1 MTDDKSRSWAGKFT
15 WSKLMAALAHEG
27 AASELTSGGPS
38 EEHMKDVMERYVAN
52 INNPEPDFYST
63 AFADPY
69 TIEDPIGTGLLN
81 ISRGSILDHD
91 LFDVP
96 FTPKKAE
103 LIAPVRTTFANSAA
117 MAFKFWAEVDGRDI
131 TIDIIDVMTF
141 DADGKIVHIDAHW
154 GMNNIRLVD

>member
-1 MTDDKSRSWAGKFT
+1 MLDY
-15 WSKLMAALAHEG
+15 AAPQHFPR
-27 AASELTSGGPS
+27 ASAP
-38 EEHMKDVMERYVAN
+38 MNDVMERYIAN
-52 INNPEPDFYST
+52 INDPDPEFAAT
-63 AFADPY
+63 AFADSY
-69 TIEDPIGTGLLN
+69 TGEDPVGTGLLELT
-81 ISRGSILDHD
+81 RQGSMFDLD

-117 MAFKFWAEVDGRDI
+117 MAFTFWAEVDGREI

-154 GMNNIRLVD
+154 GVNTIRLVD